1 MRSAFALLSLLLC
14 AAPAYAATPA
24 PSATAGTTQQASVAI
39 TGWRLECNPTKN
51 ALACRALDDIVQANG
66 GLVIGFSV
74 SSPNEGTAVLT
85 MTAPLG
91 ISVHTPVGVSVTGG
105 PAQQFPFVTCSQ
117 QGCFATAKI
126 NADLLA
132 AMRASKGDLKVTYGV
147 LDANLAE
154 HTVTATLSL
163 TGFPA
168 VYDRL
173 K

>member
-1 MRSAFALLSLLLC
+1 MRSAFALLALLLC

-24 PSATAGTTQQASVAI
+24 APAAATTQQASVAI

-51 ALACRALDDIVQANG
+51 ALACRALDDIVQSNG

-74 SSPNEGTAVLT
+74 MSPSDGTAVLT

-91 ISVHTPVGVSVTGG
+91 ISVHTPVGVSVVGG
-105 PAQQFPFVTCSQ
+105 PSQEFPFLTCSQ
-117 QGCFATAKI
+117 QGCFATAKV

-132 AMRASKGDLKVTYGV
+132 AMRASKGDLKVTYSV
-147 LDANLAE
+147 LDSNLAE